1 MSIVEVLLLALDNYG
16 LCAIEAPARLAD
28 RFQLPQA
35 WRRRRTQAGMAS
47 FVSRLSVRFHVGV
60 EKAHSSVAYR
70 RKRKLLPRHMRHAGR
85 ARDAIPRQLYFCY
98 AIFARALWRTRVSW
112 CSATAGAAVGTT
124 AASCF
129 GVLLARS
136 FLIIYRPR
144 RYHEEEPR
152 QQQPER
158 NGSVGRGSN
167 RLQLLTLSCGTWQGR
182 IPSIVDG

>member
-1 MSIVEVLLLALDNYG
+1 
-16 LCAIEAPARLAD
+16 
-28 RFQLPQA
+28 
-35 WRRRRTQAGMAS
+35 
-47 FVSRLSVRFHVGV
+47 
-60 EKAHSSVAYR
+60 
-70 RKRKLLPRHMRHAGR
+70 MRHAGR

-124 AASCF
+124 AVVVVVFVSFLSLLYSFQCSMHGKVCNIRKSSSQYRGVVNCQSVSQSVNVFISQCIEASACFF